1 VRFVTCEREGPADD
15 PPRGHEARLRR
26 AACQDVVRTETKEP
40 LPEHVQ
46 RIALPDAPRAAQQT
60 DGYLMD
66 DMSSKTV
73 DASPPAK
80 RSFAAMRHPGF
91 RAQFTTF
98 VLAMMA
104 DNIEHVISYWMLYQ
118 KFHSPALAGF
128 AIVSHWLPYL
138 LFSVASG
145 ALADRFDPR
154 RLIQIGMLLFI
165 IASLSW
171 CYFFITGTLQMWQ
184 AMVILVI
191 HGCAGVLWQTPNQ
204 MLLYD
209 IVGPSN
215 LESAVRLNAMAR
227 YLAVL
232 VGPAVGGVILL
243 ALGPATGIML
253 NTVFYLPLV
262 LWLVNAPYGPRFR
275 AGAPGPR
282 RAVRG
287 FGDIVQTVR
296 DIRGHTVIVS
306 MTLLA
311 GAASFFVGNAYS
323 SQMPG
328 FANDL
333 GHGDPGLSYSM
344 LLAADAAGG
353 LLGGLLLEGGGLLP
367 PRQRTAIGLAILWCA
382 ALASFSLA
390 KNYSLAL
397 GFLFAAGFLEL
408 SFNAMAQTLVQ
419 MNAPIDKRGRVIG
432 LFNMASLGLRTFS
445 GVSVGL
451 LGSLIG
457 VHWSLALSALATL
470 AFAAGLL
477 ALP

>member
-1 VRFVTCEREGPADD
+1 MSDPVPA
-15 PPRGHEARLRR
+15 
-26 AACQDVVRTETKEP
+26 AA
-40 LPEHVQ
+40 
-46 RIALPDAPRAAQQT
+46 
-60 DGYLMD
+60 
-66 DMSSKTV
+66 
-73 DASPPAK
+73 PPAR
-80 RSFAAMRHPGF
+80 RSFAAMRHRGF
-91 RAQFTTF
+91 QAQFSTF

-104 DNIEHVISYWMLYQ
+104 DNIEHVISYWMVYQ

-128 AIVSHWLPYL
+128 AIVSHWLPFL

-145 ALADRFDPR
+145 ALAERFDPR
-154 RLIQIGMLLFI
+154 RVIQVGMALFI

-171 CYFFITGTLQMWQ
+171 SYFFVTGTLQMWQ

-209 IVGPSN
+209 IVGPKD

-232 VGPAVGGVILL
+232 VGPAVGAAILL
-243 ALGPATGIML
+243 GLGPAPGIML

-262 LWLVNAPYGPRFR
+262 LWLVKAPYGPRFR
-275 AGAPGPR
+275 AGAPAPR

-287 FGDIVQTVR
+287 LGDIVQTVR
-296 DIRGHTVIVS
+296 DISGHSVIVS

-328 FANDL
+328 FASDL
-333 GHGDPGLSYSM
+333 GHGDPGVSYSL

-353 LLGGLLLEGGGLLP
+353 LLAGIVLEGGGWLQ
-367 PRQRTAIGLAILWCA
+367 PRPRTAIVLAMLWCA
-382 ALASFSLA
+382 ALASFSLS
-390 KNYSLAL
+390 KTYPLAL

-419 MNAPIDKRGRVIG
+419 LNAPPDKRGRVIG
-432 LFNMASLGLRTFS
+432 LFNMSSLGLRAFS

-470 AFAAGLL
+470 AIAAGLL